1 MNVLVYGPPGTGK
14 TEVVRAL
21 AEHLGAP
28 LFEIAVEDRHGEV
41 LRGEARFGAL
51 QLAQGVLGGDG
62 ELHHAVDARD
72 GGMVSGLP
80 PDSHPTLSQVCT
92 TLPGARRL
100 TCVKRYR

>member
-1 MNVLVYGPPGTGK
+1 LSNFHRAGPPALGLADFPHLSADLQILESYLRQALATGATGVNVLVYGPPGTGK

-51 QLAQGVLGGDG
+51 QLAQGVLGGD
-62 ELHHAVDARD
+62 
-72 GGMVSGLP
+72 P
-80 PDSHPTLSQVCT
+80 
-92 TLPGARRL
+92 
-100 TCVKRYR
+100 